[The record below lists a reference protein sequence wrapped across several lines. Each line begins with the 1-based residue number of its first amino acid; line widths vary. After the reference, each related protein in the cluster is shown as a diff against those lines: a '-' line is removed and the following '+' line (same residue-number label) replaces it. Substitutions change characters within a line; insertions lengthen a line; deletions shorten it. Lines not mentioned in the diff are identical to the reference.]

1 MRLFKL
7 LDEEEVRKAKAQIHA
22 LKDHYT
28 LLPDNSGLDLLGAC
42 SYIHKDIYRPKDE
55 PYNPKAKLMDE
66 LAKGEWTELEMDK
79 EKKTEGMVYE
89 DSYDIVP
96 LHMVIYEEEEKEG
109 EIFLPENSNY
119 TPETQEDDNLE
130 SYYHKIKRVTNP
142 ILDKNF
148 RWIYDKIINFIEKEY
163 GEKAVINDEANL
175 GYPGFH
181 IYYPIEGCESI
192 IDSPPHVDLQWSF
205 HLNDLK
211 SLFKNVSEE
220 TFMTFTLAI
229 EIPSTGAGLYY
240 WDCPEEIVNDYF
252 ACRDFYR
259 HVIIKAK
266 KFLEKSTDRLGY
278 EELLQPQFLDY
289 KEGEMTLFKGF
300 PLHQTGLFNK
310 GWTSNDRRITMQ
322 GHGIKCDGIWRIFF

>member
-1 MRLFKL
+1 MKLFKL
-7 LDEEEVRKAKAQIHA
+7 LNEEESKRAKEQVHS

-55 PYNPKAKLMDE
+55 EYDPKAKLMDE
-66 LAKGEWTELEMDK
+66 LAKGEWTELDMDK
-79 EKKTEGMVYE
+79 EKKLDGMVYE
-89 DSYDIVP
+89 DSYEIVP
-96 LHMVIYEEEEKEG
+96 LHMVAYEEEN
-109 EIFLPENSNY
+109 ITLPEPSNNQSY
-119 TPETQEDDNLE
+119 QDDDEGLE
-130 SYYHKIKRVTNP
+130 SYYDKVKRTTNP

-148 RWIYDKIINFIEKEY
+148 RWIYDKIVNLIEKEY
-163 GEKAVINDEANL
+163 GEKAVIDEEANL

-211 SLFKNVSEE
+211 SLFKDVSEE

-240 WDCPEEIVNDYF
+240 WDCPEEIINDYF

-259 HVIIKAK
+259 DVIIKAK
-266 KFLEKSTDRLGY
+266 KFLEKSTDRKGY
-278 EELLQPQFLDY
+278 ESLLKPKFLDY

-300 PLHQTGLFNK
+300 PLHQTGLFNE
-310 GWTSNDRRITMQ
+310 GWTKDDRRITMQ
-322 GHGIKCDGIWRIFF
+322 GHGVRCNGVWRIFF